1 MLRPSIYTWIVHCK
15 ALRHLAF
22 LSIALLLSPFC
33 IAEQFSGLKVHGDY
47 KKLTPLVAKVG
58 SNKADITED
67 DLLRIAKIKLMKEGI
82 NPVRSESPYHYLWVE
97 LLITGKGTKFS
108 LELSLKKSA
117 QAYGHDYKVVGG
129 FYKPPQGTYGSIG
142 DAKKNKKFILKALD
156 KALDKFLFD
165 YIDSN
170 T

>member
-1 MLRPSIYTWIVHCK
+1 MLMGSLPKWVVQFQP
-15 ALRHLAF
+15 LRQ
-22 LSIALLLSPFC
+22 SALLSLTLFLSPFC

-47 KKLTPLVAKVG
+47 KNLTPLVAKVG
-58 SNKADITED
+58 SNKAGITED

-82 NPVRSESPYHYLWVE
+82 NPVRSETPYHYLWVE
-97 LLITGKGTKFS
+97 LLIVGKGTKFS

-142 DAKKNKKFILKALD
+142 DAKKNKKYILKALD
-156 KALDKFLFD
+156 KALDQFLFD

>member
-1 MLRPSIYTWIVHCK
+1 MLRSSIFSWMVHCQPLR
-15 ALRHLAF
+15 ALAS

-33 IAEQFSGLKVHGDY
+33 MAEQFSGLKVHGDY
-47 KKLTPLVAKVG
+47 KNLTPLVSKVG
-58 SNKADITED
+58 SNKANITEN

-82 NPVRSESPYHYLWVE
+82 NPVRSDSPYHYLWVE
-97 LLITGKGTKFS
+97 LLIVGKGTKFS

>member
-1 MLRPSIYTWIVHCK
+1 MLRAPILSTAVYFQF
-15 ALRHLAF
+15 LR
-22 LSIALLLSPFC
+22 PFIIFSFVLILTPLC

-47 KKLTPLVAKVG
+47 KNLTPLVAKVG

-67 DLLRIAKIKLMKEGI
+67 DLLRIAKIKLMEEGI
-82 NPVRSESPYHYLWVE
+82 NPVRSKSPYHYLWVE
-97 LLITGKGTKFS
+97 LLIVGKGTKFS

-142 DAKKNKKFILKALD
+142 DAKKNKKYILKALD
-156 KALDKFLFD
+156 KALDQFLFD